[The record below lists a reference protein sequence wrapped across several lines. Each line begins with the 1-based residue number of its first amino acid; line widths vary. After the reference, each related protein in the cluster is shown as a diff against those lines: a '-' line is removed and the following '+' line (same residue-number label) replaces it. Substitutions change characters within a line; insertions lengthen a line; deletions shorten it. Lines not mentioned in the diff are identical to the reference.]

1 MCCKNGTKAFYILFR
16 TLETSKPV
24 QIFSKQNHVYRSLE
38 VFNHF
43 PNPNEVV
50 HVMKKNLVDDI
61 YSVKVMKIEIPFNKL
76 F

>member
-1 MCCKNGTKAFYILFR
+1 MCCKNGSKAFYILFR

-24 QIFSKQNHVYRSLE
+24 QIFSKQNHVYKSLE
-38 VFNHF
+38 VFNQF

-50 HVMKKNLVDDI
+50 QVMKKNMVDEE
-61 YSVKVMKIEIPFNKL
+61 SVKLMKVEIPYSKL

>member
-1 MCCKNGTKAFYILFR
+1 MCCKNGSKAFYILFR

-24 QIFSKQNHVYRSLE
+24 QIFSKQNHVYKSLE
-38 VFNHF
+38 VFNQF

-50 HVMKKNLVDDI
+50 QVMKKNLIDED
-61 YSVKVMKIEIPFNKL
+61 SVKVMKVEIPYSKL

>member
-1 MCCKNGTKAFYILFR
+1 MCCKNGSKVFYILFR
-16 TLETSKPV
+16 SLETTKPV

-38 VFNHF
+38 VFNYF

-50 HVMKKNLVDDI
+50 HAMKKNLVDDI
-61 YSVKVMKIEIPFNKL
+61 YSVKVMKIEIPYSKL